1 MKRFFGIGV
10 VAVMVAVMI
19 FSAYAVPVS
28 AADKKAKPAAEE
40 LTVKGTVVELAKDAK
55 GKVTSVGIKTDTE
68 EYVVDGKI
76 AGFVKDMGKTVEAKG
91 TVVTVKDKK
100 HLKVASFKVAE

>member
-10 VAVMVAVMI
+10 AAVMVAVMI
-19 FSAYAVPVS
+19 FSVYAAPVS
-28 AADKKAKPAAEE
+28 AADKKAKSAAEVM
-40 LTVKGTVVELAKDAK
+40 TVKGTVVELAKDAK
-55 GKVTSVGIKTDTE
+55 GKVTSVGIKTDAE

-76 AGFVKDMGKTVEAKG
+76 AGLVNDVGKMVEAKG
-91 TVVTVKDKK
+91 TVLTVKDKK